1 MSELVLIP
9 LHYDSTLYYILF
21 KIYAGGRYDS
31 GLYLNNGLQTQS

>member
-9 LHYDSTLYYILF
+9 LHYNSTLYYTLF